1 MAARAI
7 WKGYLKLSLVSCAVA
22 LYPAATSSAKV
33 RFNTL
38 NRETGN
44 RVKRVYVDAETGE
57 PVEAEDQVKGYKVG
71 KNEYIQVED
80 EEIDALKLE
89 STHTI
94 DIETFVPRS
103 EVDER
108 YLDSPYYLVPD
119 DKVAQEAFAVI
130 RDAIREKGMAAIGRV
145 VMARRERLIL
155 LEPLDDGL
163 MGTTLH
169 YAYEIRGEEEVFED
183 IPDVDYPD
191 EVKDLALHIVETKT
205 GHFEPE
211 TFEDRYENA
220 LVEMIR
226 AKQSGAAEAPRPKAP
241 QPSNVVNLMDA
252 LKRSLAAEEG
262 GDPARKGPP
271 SRTKAKARTVP
282 EAAEEKGSKGSAK
295 SKAAPSKASAS
306 KAAPSKASASK
317 PSASKPSAAKAS
329 ASGKKESGRTTARK
343 PAAKQR
349 KAS

>member
-44 RVKRVYVDAETGE
+44 RVKRMYVDADTGE
-57 PVEAEDQVKGYKVG
+57 PVEPEDQVKGYKVG
-71 KNEYIQVED
+71 KNAYIQVED

-94 DIETFVPRS
+94 DIETFVPRE

-108 YLDSPYYLVPD
+108 YLDSPYYLAPD

-130 RDAIREKGMAAIGRV
+130 RDAVREKGMAAIGRV

-169 YAYEIRGEEEVFED
+169 YAYEIRGEEEVFAD

-226 AKQSGAAEAPRPKAP
+226 AKQAGAAEAPRPKAQP
-241 QPSNVVNLMDA
+241 PSNVVNLMDA

-262 GDPARKGPP
+262 GEPARKGPP
-271 SRTKAKARTVP
+271 GRTTAKARKVP
-282 EAAEEKGSKGSAK
+282 DAAHAKGAKGGSKAK
-295 SKAAPSKASAS
+295 TSSTKAAASKPAAAKAGTSTSTAS
-306 KAAPSKASASK
+306 KAASRRA
-317 PSASKPSAAKAS
+317 
-329 ASGKKESGRTTARK
+329 TTARK